1 MGNVGLMVEFVVRL
15 RTAQPDRAQVKIVAG
30 PISSGYNAVSP
41 HDMRHVLGSF
51 DTSNSRGETMKSS
64 WTLAWGLAALAAQ
77 LFVLPAQ
84 AGLFQMDF
92 ATQENFDDIEWD
104 TFGDLFFAD
113 EEEFPL
119 TDWSGGGDNDVILS
133 ILDEVDGFGD
143 GFTGNNPDQQQTE
156 F

>member
-1 MGNVGLMVEFVVRL
+1 
-15 RTAQPDRAQVKIVAG
+15 
-30 PISSGYNAVSP
+30 
-41 HDMRHVLGSF
+41 
-51 DTSNSRGETMKSS
+51 MKRS
-64 WTLAWGLAALAAQ
+64 WTLALSLVALVAQ
-77 LFVLPAQ
+77 LFVSPAQ

-92 ATQENFDDIEWD
+92 ATQENFDDIDWD

-156 F
+156 FEYDGVIVPAEVNDDYLYRTPDTA